1 MACARFTGV
10 LWPSIA
16 EDKYLVAPIHIST
29 RYAVSLSSA
38 QLFAIAV
45 IAFLTM
51 SNTLRLRYGKLIQNV
66 FTVAK
71 TGALGALIVL
81 GIVMGS
87 IPRR

>member
-1 MACARFTGV
+1 MIETGTIAAVAVACARFTGV

-45 IAFLTM
+45 IALLTM
-51 SNTLRLRYGKLIQNV
+51 SNTLGPSQKLE
-66 FTVAK
+66 
-71 TGALGALIVL
+71 L
-81 GIVMGS
+81 
-87 IPRR
+87 